1 MQSMISR
8 LTREPRRCSAPAAP
22 PGLKPTAGVKWF
34 PIACRRNA
42 RPILPR
48 HVLPAA
54 STSRSTPPRSP
65 TRKQRCCS
73 PACPAGMTSGSRPPS
88 SQACNR
94 PRNRMP
100 LPARPPRTLRSRSQR
115 INCHAGFT
123 LIEMAVALVV
133 VALLLG
139 SLPAPLSSQVE
150 QRKISE
156 AQKILEQINDAL
168 MGFAMSQTPARLPC
182 PDTVGNDG
190 LEDACPFTAGSSTE
204 GNVPWQTLAVPA
216 ADPWGQRYQ
225 YRVNGAFTT
234 TQANGPPYLSLT
246 TTPSG
251 ACNPPGSPA
260 VGNIRICVDSACSST
275 LAN

>member
-1 MQSMISR
+1 
-8 LTREPRRCSAPAAP
+8 
-22 PGLKPTAGVKWF
+22 
-34 PIACRRNA
+34 
-42 RPILPR
+42 
-48 HVLPAA
+48 
-54 STSRSTPPRSP
+54 
-65 TRKQRCCS
+65 
-73 PACPAGMTSGSRPPS
+73 
-88 SQACNR
+88 
-94 PRNRMP
+94 MP
-100 LPARPPRTLRSRSQR
+100 LPACPPRILRSRSRR
-115 INCHAGFT
+115 INRHAGFT

-139 SLPAPLSSQVE
+139 SLLAPLSSQVE

-182 PDTVGNDG
+182 PDTNGDG

-275 LAN
+275 LANGVPAIIYSRGPNGTQPPTSADELENADIDCLFVSRTFSSVTGTEFDDVVTWISAPVLYSRLVTAQKLP